1 MKRIIYTLISLIIL
15 TTLSSSVNAQSND
28 GLKELYSIKGV
39 TSIYVSKSM
48 LSLVKN
54 KSFGHDAISSV
65 VQYLDAIEIF
75 NSDNEES
82 VGKVKTIIDKF
93 ITSSGMEIL
102 TKIKQDDENVLIT
115 GKSNGTQFTHLLMLI
130 EEDSDELTLINM
142 TGKIPLEKISELS
155 SGL

>member
-15 TTLSSSVNAQSND
+15 TTLSSSVNAQNNE
-28 GLKELYSIKGV
+28 GLKGLYSIKGI

-48 LSLVKN
+48 LSLVKD

-82 VGKVKTIIDKF
+82 VGKAKNIIDKF

-102 TKIKQDDENVLIT
+102 TKIKEDDENVLIM
-115 GKSNGTQFTHLLMLI
+115 GKSDGTQFTRLLMLV
-130 EEDSDELTLINM
+130 EESDELTLINM

-155 SGL
+155 AGL

>member
-48 LSLVKN
+48 LSLVKD
-54 KSFGHDAISSV
+54 KSFRHDAISSV

-82 VGKVKTIIDKF
+82 VGKIKTIIDKF

-102 TKIKQDDENVLIT
+102 TKIKEDDENVLIL

-130 EEDSDELTLINM
+130 EEDTDELTLINM
-142 TGKIPLEKISELS
+142 TGKIPLEKIRELS